1 MPSTGNTVN
10 PTSTIS
16 VPSPGARG
24 DTNNP
29 NDYRFVLS
37 ASGTAAITIESTAY
51 PCAFDIFAN
60 NTAATNHGRIIAY
73 SSSSIDVVNAS
84 GLTDGAAAGAN
95 QLGSAIAA
103 GVITISAHSTYPAN
117 TVVRV
122 TRAI

>member
-1 MPSTGNTVN
+1 MPSSGNTAN
-10 PTSTIS
+10 PTSTIT

-24 DTNNP
+24 DANNP
-29 NDYRFVLS
+29 NDYRFVIS
-37 ASGTAAITIESTAY
+37 GSGTGTISIESTAY
-51 PCAFDIFAN
+51 PCAFDVFAN
-60 NTAATNHGRIIAY
+60 NTAATNHGRILAY

-95 QLGSAIAA
+95 QLGAAISS
-103 GVITISAHSTYPAN
+103 GVITISAHATYPAS